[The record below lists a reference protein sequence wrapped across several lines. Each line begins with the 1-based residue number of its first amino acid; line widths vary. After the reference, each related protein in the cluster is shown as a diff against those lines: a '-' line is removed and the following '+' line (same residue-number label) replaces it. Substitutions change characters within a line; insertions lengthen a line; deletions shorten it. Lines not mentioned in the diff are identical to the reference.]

1 MTAFGRVL
9 VSSCFFLL
17 TGFVACGLGGSQAVS
32 DDFVQ
37 ETPEPAPSWVYVPEA
52 TATTWPTFTP
62 VPTVTPAP
70 TATPFPTVG
79 PTATLAATVIPT
91 LVPTAEPMEVLEVR
105 ATAEVIVVAE
115 PVVAEIPEPTAAL
128 TPGPTPYGKIW
139 SDDFFFW
146 QQSLFPLQTGDTPS
160 YLVNREWDKL
170 PRPVGFVSR
179 LTKFVV
185 WVVIFDGSRA
195 SDDFVMKGFVRWS
208 ETPDDRDSLIM
219 LESAVTLS
227 KEDPFFYTGLGTH
240 TPGFWKIG
248 KYRIELLDDRY
259 EPVVGWTFE
268 VR

>member
-1 MTAFGRVL
+1 MTALGRVL
-9 VSSCFFLL
+9 VSSCFLLL
-17 TGFVACGLGGSQAVS
+17 TGFVACGWGGSQAVS

-52 TATTWPTFTP
+52 TATPWPTFTP

-70 TATPFPTVG
+70 TANPVPTVG
-79 PTATLAATVIPT
+79 PTATLAPTVTPT
-91 LVPTAEPMEVLEVR
+91 LVPTAEPTEVL
-105 ATAEVIVVAE
+105 ATTEVIVVAE
-115 PVVAEIPEPTAAL
+115 AGVAETAEPTAGL

-160 YLVNREWDKL
+160 YLANREWDKL

-219 LESAVTLS
+219 LESPVTLS

-259 EPVVGWTFE
+259 KPVVGWTFE